1 MYIQMYGCA
10 DYGYT
15 GSEALCT
22 DSQARPVLGAL
33 FFVSFVLLG
42 TMIIL
47 NLFIGVI
54 MNGMNEAQ
62 QEAENE
68 RRDAERAVRGDA
80 APSLHEEL
88 EQINDRIVALQ
99 EGPEGSSASRER
111 SGAKTSRSG
120 KRRRRRR
127 IGAELVPGAPALDKA
142 VQDGAHRG
150 CGAGIRSRLYGVP
163 RSGGETEDR
172 ASVVMRSTSDRGSS
186 AGIRRRQRRR
196 QSMAV
201 RIGRAMNR
209 PGMKAVAAMT
219 MAKALPSRWVRRASV

>member
-88 EQINDRIVALQ
+88 EQINDQIVALQ
-99 EGPEGSSASRER
+99 KALKEAQRRAKGLGPKRLGPEN
-111 SGAKTSRSG
+111 
-120 KRRRRRR
+120 
-127 IGAELVPGAPALDKA
+127 D
-142 VQDGAHRG
+142 
-150 CGAGIRSRLYGVP
+150 
-163 RSGGETEDR
+163 
-172 ASVVMRSTSDRGSS
+172 
-186 AGIRRRQRRR
+186 
-196 QSMAV
+196 
-201 RIGRAMNR
+201 
-209 PGMKAVAAMT
+209 AVAAE
-219 MAKALPSRWVRRASV
+219 